1 MSGRTKETHS
11 FKVFPFLAVLI
22 CTMGS
27 LIFLLLVTTLKIRQK
42 EAEFAASERAYRNI
56 EIAEAE
62 KAAEISKPVAKPAPQ
77 PPKVVARP
85 APKPVFKP
93 VAPPVDDG
101 YELALAERQRE
112 LTDLKAKWQSRADQ
126 LASEREQRLR
136 VLTLRRQQVQESLEK
151 TESLN
156 SGILQL
162 ENNLGELAG
171 EAAAETDP
179 KEDVERVLVEQQILQ
194 MKRRLRAAQI
204 ADATEQND
212 QFQVVP
218 FDPQTGTTRRPIFIE
233 CSAAGIRFLP
243 EDILITAKDLEGFT
257 PKANPIAAGTGALIN
272 YWNAINLKQRNPR
285 SEPEPYVLILVRP
298 EGVVA
303 YYVALRMLEPIRTSQ
318 GYELIEESTVLKLPD
333 VDSGA
338 KTACQTAVSRL
349 FSERDNIARSAL
361 MTGSG
366 GSVFGGAPG
375 RRGSGGGG
383 PGGGGG
389 SGGGRPGGGVAGN
402 SGSGNGGPGNGGP
415 GNGGPGGGPMF
426 GAVRGSGP
434 GGTDDSG
441 QSGGNGFT
449 LNDLTGGDNSVGSR
463 SWERVENFQG
473 RPRGQ
478 SRGNEVAGGFG
489 GESGGTYGG
498 GGSGARRGAD
508 AGADTGSGD
517 GFEGGSGDGTSRGS
531 YAGVRGRTGGGTGGS
546 PGGEN
551 EDGADEGSDG
561 AATGGTS
568 GGSGGRYAAGSGGGP
583 GGGIVGGSGGGNGQG
598 SATSDRGNSRMSQG
612 SGSRFSG
619 GNGSANANGTSFKG
633 STSGGAGSGQSSEGW
648 DESEPGMPI
657 GQRPNRK
664 SAKSKPGSDGESSG
678 PEGDSEG
685 DGRYVQGD
693 GSSGSRSG
701 GQSRSSGLSDSGSSS
716 PRFSHTK
723 GSSTRA
729 PHAGERPS
737 KKNNDDADKP
747 LEPEMLAGRRWGYC
761 EPGASIGFERE
772 VRVDVSEDKL
782 LIAEKFAIPVGQGES
797 KQETLELF
805 ATALDAYSHE
815 WGRPPQGF
823 FWAPRLKFIVKP
835 EGNGHYEQVNAMMT
849 RAGLA
854 TSHEFSKQNETLEF
868 GRDTAKTTKP
878 TKKPALKAASSPKA
892 GANR

>member
-27 LIFLLLVTTLKIRQK
+27 LIFLLLVTTLKIRQR
-42 EAEFAASERAYRNI
+42 EAEFAASERAYRNL

-62 KAAEISKPVAKPAPQ
+62 KSAELSEPVAESEPEPPKVIVRSLPKPAPKQ
-77 PPKVVARP
+77 VA
-85 APKPVFKP
+85 
-93 VAPPVDDG
+93 PVDDG
-101 YELALAERQRE
+101 YELALAERNRE
-112 LTDLKAKWQSRADQ
+112 LTDLKAKWRSRADQ
-126 LASEREQRLR
+126 LASERDQRLR
-136 VLTLRRQQVQESLEK
+136 VLTLRRQQIQESLEK
-151 TESLN
+151 TETLK

-194 MKRRLRAAQI
+194 MKRRLRAAQV
-204 ADATEQND
+204 ADATAQND

-257 PKANPIAAGTGALIN
+257 TKANPIAAGTGALIN

-285 SEPEPYVLILVRP
+285 NEPEPYVLILVRP
-298 EGVVA
+298 EGIVA

-349 FSERDNIARSAL
+349 FAERENIARSAL

-366 GSVFGGAPG
+366 GSVFGGAAG

-383 PGGGGG
+383 SG
-389 SGGGRPGGGVAGN
+389 SGGGPGVGRPGGGVAGN
-402 SGSGNGGPGNGGP
+402 SGSGS
-415 GNGGPGGGPMF
+415 GGPGGGPMF
-426 GAVRGSGP
+426 GSVRGSGP

-449 LNDLTGGDNSVGSR
+449 MNDLTGGDNSVGSR

-478 SRGNEVAGGFG
+478 SRGNDVAGGFG
-489 GESGGTYGG
+489 GESGGSSY
-498 GGSGARRGAD
+498 GGSGSGPRRGAD
-508 AGADTGSGD
+508 SGADTGNGD
-517 GFEGGSGDGTSRGS
+517 GFDGGAGDGISRGS
-531 YAGVRGRTGGGTGGS
+531 YAGSRGRSGSGTSGS

-551 EDGADEGSDG
+551 GDGAEEESG
-561 AATGGTS
+561 GGTS
-568 GGSGGRYAAGSGGGP
+568 GESGGRLAAGGSSGGLA
-583 GGGIVGGSGGGNGQG
+583 GGSGGGSGGVTGGGTGQSSG
-598 SATSDRGNSRMSQG
+598 TSDRGNSRMAQG
-612 SGSRFSG
+612 SGNRSSG
-619 GNGSANANGTSFKG
+619 GNGSGNSNRTTFKG
-633 STSGGAGSGQSSEGW
+633 SASGGAGSGQSSDGW
-648 DESEPGMPI
+648 EESEPGMPI

-664 SAKSKPGSDGESSG
+664 TAKSKPGSDGESNG
-678 PEGDSEG
+678 PEGDSDG
-685 DGRYVQGD
+685 DGPYAQGT
-693 GSSGSRSG
+693 GGSGSRSG
-701 GQSRSSGLSDSGSSS
+701 GQSSSSRLSDSGSSS
-716 PRFSHTK
+716 PRFSHNK

-747 LEPEMLAGRRWGYC
+747 LEPEMLAGRRWGFC

-772 VRVDVSEDKL
+772 VRVDVSEDKMM
-782 LIAEKFAIPVGQGES
+782 IAEKFAIPVGQGES
-797 KQETLELF
+797 RQETLELF

-835 EGNGHYEQVNAMMT
+835 EGNGHYEQINAMMT

-854 TSHEFSKQNETLEF
+854 TSHEFSKQNESIEF
-868 GRDTAKTTKP
+868 GRDTASTTKP
-878 TKKPALKAASSPKA
+878 AKKPALKAASSPKA

>member
-1 MSGRTKETHS
+1 MSGRTKEAHS

-27 LIFLLLVTTLKIRQK
+27 LIFLLLVTTLKIRQR
-42 EAEFAASERAYRNI
+42 EAEFAASKRAYRNK

-62 KAAEISKPVAKPAPQ
+62 KVSELSKPVEKPAPE
-77 PPKVVARP
+77 PPKVIARP
-85 APKPVFKP
+85 APKPAFKP
-93 VAPPVDDG
+93 AAPVDDG
-101 YELALAERQRE
+101 YELALAERTRE
-112 LTDLKAKWQSRADQ
+112 LTALKTKWRSRADQ
-126 LASEREQRLR
+126 LMSERDQRLR
-136 VLTLRRQQVQESLEK
+136 VLALRRQQVQESLEK

-162 ENNLGELAG
+162 ENNLDELAG
-171 EAAAETDP
+171 EAAEATDP
-179 KEDVERVLVEQQILQ
+179 KEDTERVLVEQQILQ

-233 CSAAGIRFLP
+233 CSAAGIRFLQ

-318 GYELIEESTVLKLPD
+318 GYELIEESTVLKMPE

-338 KTACQTAVSRL
+338 KTACQAAVSRL
-349 FSERDNIARSAL
+349 FAERENIARSAL

-383 PGGGGG
+383 PGGGGA
-389 SGGGRPGGGVAGN
+389 GGGPGGGVAGN
-402 SGSGNGGPGNGGP
+402 SGSGS
-415 GNGGPGGGPMF
+415 GGPGGGPMF
-426 GAVRGSGP
+426 GAVRGAGP
-434 GGTDDSG
+434 GGIDDSG
-441 QSGGNGFT
+441 QPGGNGFT
-449 LNDLTGGDNSVGSR
+449 MNDLTGGDNSVGSR
-463 SWERVENFQG
+463 SWERIENFQG

-478 SRGNEVAGGFG
+478 SRGNDVAGGFG
-489 GESGGTYGG
+489 GESGGSF
-498 GGSGARRGAD
+498 GGSGSGSRRGTGSGAD
-508 AGADTGSGD
+508 AGNGD
-517 GFEGGSGDGTSRGS
+517 GFEGGVGDGISRGS
-531 YAGVRGRTGGGTGGS
+531 YAGNRGRSGGGTGGGTSSGMGGS

-551 EDGADEGSDG
+551 GDVADEESGGVTD
-561 AATGGTS
+561 GGTT
-568 GGSGGRYAAGSGGGP
+568 GGSGGRLAGGASGGLAGGSGGGP
-583 GGGIVGGSGGGNGQG
+583 GGGTGQS
-598 SATSDRGNSRMSQG
+598 SATSDRGNSRMAQG
-612 SGSRFSG
+612 SGNRSSG
-619 GNGSANANGTSFKG
+619 GNGSGNSNGTSFKG
-633 STSGGAGSGQSSEGW
+633 SASGGAGSGQSSEGW
-648 DESEPGMPI
+648 DEQEPGMPI

-664 SAKSKPGSDGESSG
+664 SSKSKPGNDGESGGS
-678 PEGDSEG
+678 EGDSDG
-685 DGRYVQGD
+685 DGPYAQGT
-693 GSSGSRSG
+693 GGASSRSG
-701 GQSRSSGLSDSGSSS
+701 GQSSSSRLSDSGSSS
-716 PRFSHTK
+716 PRFSHNK

-729 PHAGERPS
+729 PHPGERPG
-737 KKNNDDADKP
+737 KKNNDEADKP

-782 LIAEKFAIPVGQGES
+782 MIAEKFAIPVGQGES
-797 KQETLELF
+797 RQETLELF

-835 EGNGHYEQVNAMMT
+835 EGNAHYEQVNAMMT
-849 RAGLA
+849 RAGLS
-854 TSHEFSKQNETLEF
+854 TSHEFSKQNDAIEF

-878 TKKPALKAASSPKA
+878 TKKPVLKAATSPKA

>member
-27 LIFLLLVTTLKIRQK
+27 LIFLLLVTTLKIRQR
-42 EAEFAASERAYRNI
+42 EAEFAASKRAYRSL

-62 KAAEISKPVAKPAPQ
+62 KKAAELSEIAAKPAPE
-77 PPKVVARP
+77 PPKVIARP
-85 APKPVFKP
+85 APKPAFKP
-93 VAPPVDDG
+93 VAPVDDG
-101 YELALAERQRE
+101 YELALAERKQE
-112 LTDLKAKWQSRADQ
+112 LSALKTKWQSRAEQ
-126 LASEREQRLR
+126 LASERDQRLR

-162 ENNLGELAG
+162 ENNLDELAG
-171 EAAAETDP
+171 ETAEATDP
-179 KEDVERVLVEQQILQ
+179 KEDTERVLVEQQILQ
-194 MKRRLRAAQI
+194 MKRRLRAAQV

-233 CSAAGIRFLP
+233 CSAAGIRFLQ

-349 FSERDNIARSAL
+349 FAERENIARSAL

-383 PGGGGG
+383 

-402 SGSGNGGPGNGGP
+402 SGSGS
-415 GNGGPGGGPMF
+415 GGPGGGSMF

-449 LNDLTGGDNSVGSR
+449 MNDLTGGDNSVGSR

-478 SRGNEVAGGFG
+478 SRGNDVAGGFG
-489 GESGGTYGG
+489 GESGGSFGSS
-498 GGSGARRGAD
+498 GSGPRRGAD
-508 AGADTGSGD
+508 SGADTGNGD
-517 GFEGGSGDGTSRGS
+517 GFDGGGGDGISRGS
-531 YAGVRGRTGGGTGGS
+531 YAGIRGRSGGGTSGGTSGS
-546 PGGEN
+546 PVGEN
-551 EDGADEGSDG
+551 GDGAEEGSDDG
-561 AATGGTS
+561 VTGGTS
-568 GGSGGRYAAGSGGGP
+568 GGSGGRLAGGSGGAPGGGTFGGSGGGP
-583 GGGIVGGSGGGNGQG
+583 GGGAVGGTGQG
-598 SATSDRGNSRMSQG
+598 SATSDRGNSRMAQG
-612 SGSRFSG
+612 SGNRSSG
-619 GNGSANANGTSFKG
+619 GNGSGNSNGTSFKG
-633 STSGGAGSGQSSEGW
+633 SASGGAGSGQSSEGW

-664 SAKSKPGSDGESSG
+664 SSKSKPGSDGESIG
-678 PEGDSEG
+678 PEGDSDG
-685 DGRYVQGD
+685 DGRYAQGD

-701 GQSRSSGLSDSGSSS
+701 GQSSSSRLSDSGSSS
-716 PRFSHTK
+716 PRFSHNK

-729 PHAGERPS
+729 PHPGERPS
-737 KKNNDDADKP
+737 KKNNDEADKP

-782 LIAEKFAIPVGQGES
+782 MIAEKFAIPVGQGES
-797 KQETLELF
+797 RQETLELF

-835 EGNGHYEQVNAMMT
+835 EGNSHYEQVNAMMT

-854 TSHEFSKQNETLEF
+854 TSHEFSKQNDAIEF

-878 TKKPALKAASSPKA
+878 TKKPGLKAAALPKA

>member
-27 LIFLLLVTTLKIRQK
+27 LIFLLLVTTLKIRQR
-42 EAEFAASERAYRNI
+42 EAEFAASERAFRRL

-62 KAAEISKPVAKPAPQ
+62 KSAEVSEPVAEPE
-77 PPKVVARP
+77 PPKVIVRSV
-85 APKPVFKP
+85 PKPTPKQ
-93 VAPPVDDG
+93 VAPLDDG
-101 YELALAERQRE
+101 YELALAERNRE
-112 LTDLKAKWQSRADQ
+112 LTDLKTKWRSRADQ
-126 LASEREQRLR
+126 LASERDQRLR
-136 VLTLRRQQVQESLEK
+136 VLTLRRQQNQESLEK
-151 TESLN
+151 TESLK

-179 KEDVERVLVEQQILQ
+179 KEDTERVLVEQQILQ
-194 MKRRLRAAQI
+194 MKRRLRAAQV

-257 PKANPIAAGTGALIN
+257 TKANPIAAGTGALIN

-349 FSERDNIARSAL
+349 FAERENIARSAL

-375 RRGSGGGG
+375 RRGVGGGG
-383 PGGGGG
+383 PGGRGQGGG
-389 SGGGRPGGGVAGN
+389 GTGN
-402 SGSGNGGPGNGGP
+402 SGSGNGGPG
-415 GNGGPGGGPMF
+415 GGPGGGPMF
-426 GAVRGSGP
+426 GSVRGSGP

-441 QSGGNGFT
+441 QPGGNGFT
-449 LNDLTGGDNSVGSR
+449 MNDLTGGDNSVGSR

-478 SRGNEVAGGFG
+478 SRGNEVAGAFG
-489 GESGGTYGG
+489 GESGGSYGSS
-498 GGSGARRGAD
+498 GSGPRRGTGS
-508 AGADTGSGD
+508 GADTGNGD
-517 GFEGGSGDGTSRGS
+517 GFDGGAGDGISRGS
-531 YAGVRGRTGGGTGGS
+531 YAGTRGRSGGGASGS

-551 EDGADEGSDG
+551 EDGAEEESAGG
-561 AATGGTS
+561 TAGGTS
-568 GGSGGRYAAGSGGGP
+568 GGSGGRLADGASGGLA
-583 GGGIVGGSGGGNGQG
+583 GGSGGGTVGGSVGGTGQG
-598 SATSDRGNSRMSQG
+598 SGTSDRGNSRMAQG
-612 SGSRFSG
+612 SGNRSSG
-619 GNGSANANGTSFKG
+619 GNGSGNANGTTYKG
-633 STSGGAGSGQSSEGW
+633 SVSGGAGSGQFSEGW
-648 DESEPGMPI
+648 DEPEPGMPI

-664 SAKSKPGSDGESSG
+664 SAKSKPGSDGESGG
-678 PEGDSEG
+678 PEGDSDG
-685 DGRYVQGD
+685 DGPYAQGTG
-693 GSSGSRSG
+693 GSSSRSG
-701 GQSRSSGLSDSGSSS
+701 GQSSSSRLSDTGSSS
-716 PRFSHTK
+716 PRFSHNK

-729 PHAGERPS
+729 PHPGERPS

-747 LEPEMLAGRRWGYC
+747 LEPEMLAGRRWGFC

-782 LIAEKFAIPVGQGES
+782 MIAEKFAVPIGQGES
-797 KQETLELF
+797 RQETLELF

-854 TSHEFSKQNETLEF
+854 TSHEFSKQNETIEF
-868 GRDTAKTTKP
+868 GRDTASTTKP
-878 TKKPALKAASSPKA
+878 AKKPALKAASSPKA